1 MDSQK
6 ERVILTPGFHVLE
19 PLLTT
24 DEFGRQIVVK
34 TIGQADKD
42 ILNKEMAEQ
51 LVKDIKYYHSIL
63 KNNGVAVPEQISVE
77 MINHDNGRWGIVEKS
92 LFSGIDLEKLL
103 LKGTENDCV
112 RLVKGILMNLNKIF
126 LLRNLDSYDIEVTVD
141 PKPAN
146 WVCDFSGVV
155 YYVDLI
161 PPRFRNGRGEIL
173 LEFPRATPLAEDD
186 WKFLY
191 RRYFDRR
198 GIIHILFVQLCRLR
212 PELRP
217 IFSNLIIDFLT
228 DLEDVLVLEFFNS
241 LPAQRLAVI
250 IESGISPGE
259 AINEI
264 IDTIGLESAD
274 NIRDI
279 ALQLLQKK
287 STFLAEIFNLSHV
300 DMSGRLHSENVEKL
314 KKLLVKLANGNH

>member
-1 MDSQK
+1 MTSLK

-42 ILNKEMAEQ
+42 ILNEKMARQ
-51 LVKDIKYYHSIL
+51 LVEDIKYYYNIL
-63 KNNGVAVPEQISVE
+63 KSNNVNVPEQISVE
-77 MINHDNGRWGIVEKS
+77 VIDHNNGRWGIVEKA

-103 LKGTENDCV
+103 IKGTEGDCI
-112 RLVKGILMNLNKIF
+112 RLVEGILPNLGRIF
-126 LLRNLDSYDIEVTVD
+126 LLRDLDSYDVEVTVD

-146 WVCDFSGVV
+146 WVCDSSGTV

-161 PPRFRNGRGEIL
+161 PPRFRKNDDVL
-173 LEFPRATPLAEDD
+173 LEFPRAAPLSEAD

-217 IFSNLIIDFLT
+217 VFNSLIVNFLAEIG
-228 DLEDVLVLEFFNS
+228 DHLVLEFFNS
-241 LPAQRLAVI
+241 LPAQRLATL
-250 IESGISPGE
+250 IESGVSSSE

-274 NIRDI
+274 DIRDV

-300 DMSGRLHSENVEKL
+300 DMSGRLEPENVEKL
-314 KKLLVKLANGNH
+314 KKLLVRLANGNH